1 MMRFARCQCPEG
13 RQIFTYFSYAFA
25 VLVPRLCA
33 INRAPA
39 IKRLTWGNT
48 LSLFATGV
56 VLLALFIASY
66 SRRGTWVALGS
77 TALSAA
83 MFVGLLFF
91 ATLHEPSQ
99 VQPRLAWIANQ
110 LSLVADSHTAAELKS
125 AVASISL
132 SCDASQR
139 PECRATAGAEP
150 PPAAEAEPM
159 QAAVITDWPGRS
171 RAPKATSQSPVAWN
185 LDDGDGQLPVSSPW
199 GFSISGT
206 NDSDEALEEVHAVLK
221 PDSSRRELELVLSV
235 EGLKPGDQVIPA
247 GGRFSLVSENPN
259 EDGSKLGGAILSFRY
274 VQAGQRKTS
283 ILYLTPAMLSPFAN
297 R

>member
-1 MMRFARCQCPEG
+1 MLG
-13 RQIFTYFSYAFA
+13 
-25 VLVPRLCA
+25 
-33 INRAPA
+33 
-39 IKRLTWGNT
+39 
-48 LSLFATGV
+48 LFAAGV

-66 SRRGTWVALGS
+66 SRRATWIALGS

-91 ATLHEPSQ
+91 ATVHEPSQ
-99 VQPRLAWIANQ
+99 VRARLAWIANQ
-110 LSLVADSHTAAELKS
+110 LSLVAGSHTAAELKS

-150 PPAAEAEPM
+150 PAAAEAEPM
-159 QAAVITDWPGRS
+159 QAAAVTDWLGRS
-171 RAPKATSQSPVAWN
+171 RDPELTNQAPKTTLQSPIAWN
-185 LDDGDGQLPVSSPW
+185 LDDGDGQLPVTSPR

-206 NDSDEALEEVHAVLK
+206 NVSNEALEEVHAVLK
-221 PDSSRRELELVLSV
+221 PDSSRGELELVLGV
-235 EGLKPGDQVIPA
+235 EEPKPGNQVIPA

-274 VQAGQRKTS
+274 VQAGQRKAS
-283 ILYLTPAMLSPFAN
+283 ILYLSRAMLSRFAN